1 MERWISAPHEKFSG
15 HYIFARLHARQM
27 KVSKTLQ
34 YNSSTQAAGEKLC
47 QDLGVLTGVFDS
59 WSAKY
64 TYSGNLCCVC
74 VSVCVCD
81 CMLEVK
87 LQNQFLAE

>member
-1 MERWISAPHEKFSG
+1 MN
-15 HYIFARLHARQM
+15 
-27 KVSKTLQ
+27 KTLQ

-47 QDLGVLTGVFDS
+47 QDLGVLTGVVDS
-59 WSAKY
+59 WSVKN

-74 VSVCVCD
+74 VCVCVCVCD

-87 LQNQFLAE
+87 VKLQNQFLTE